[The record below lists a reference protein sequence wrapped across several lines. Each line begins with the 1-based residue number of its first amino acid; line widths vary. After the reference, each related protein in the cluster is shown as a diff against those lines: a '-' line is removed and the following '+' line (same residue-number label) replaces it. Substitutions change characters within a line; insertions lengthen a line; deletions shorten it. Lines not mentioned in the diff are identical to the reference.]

1 MRHHHLIKMYS
12 TCFNVNAYLA
22 LHSNPWRYTA
32 IIGVTQQSLALHSN
46 PWRYTAIIGVTQ
58 QSLALHSNPWRY
70 TAILGVTQQSLTLH
84 SNPWRYTAF
93 PFTPVVHQQSFLF
106 CTFDYS

>member
-12 TCFNVNAYLA
+12 TCFNVNAY
-22 LHSNPWRYTA
+22 
-32 IIGVTQQSLALHSN
+32 LALHSN

>member
-22 LHSNPWRYTA
+22 LHSNPWHYTA

-58 QSLALHSNPWRY
+58 KSLALHSNPWRY
-70 TAILGVTQQSLTLH
+70 TT
-84 SNPWRYTAF
+84 F